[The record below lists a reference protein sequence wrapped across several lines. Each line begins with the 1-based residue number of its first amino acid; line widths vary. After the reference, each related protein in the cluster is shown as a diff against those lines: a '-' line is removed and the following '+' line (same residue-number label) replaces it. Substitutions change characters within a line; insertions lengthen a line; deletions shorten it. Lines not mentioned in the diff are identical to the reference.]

1 MQAIRRGVR
10 RIEICQRWR
19 VAINY
24 PLPSSTCHQSRR
36 TAIPN
41 MGLRNVSRGTS
52 RPNWAPLRF
61 KNGATTE
68 PRNSSLARL
77 SRIRASLHHTQ
88 HEIKCVALVT
98 PLGSQLLLVIELY
111 NRSTAT
117 ISLWPYGWC
126 WWSIQWWVKDL
137 RETLPRHTGGH
148 AMPWLS
154 SAKKQTYHQMK

>member
-52 RPNWAPLRF
+52 RPNWEPLRF

-77 SRIRASLHHTQ
+77 SWIRASLHHTQ

-98 PLGSQLLLVIELY
+98 PLGSQPLVVIELY
-111 NRSTAT
+111 NRSCYNILMA
-117 ISLWPYGWC
+117 LWVVVVNSMVGQRFEGDAAAPH
-126 WWSIQWWVKDL
+126 WWSCNALIIL
-137 RETLPRHTGGH
+137 C
-148 AMPWLS
+148 
-154 SAKKQTYHQMK
+154 

>member
-1 MQAIRRGVR
+1 MLGKKGQKKDWEVS
-10 RIEICQRWR
+10 EVKSSHQLPTLHS
-19 VAINY
+19 
-24 PLPSSTCHQSRR
+24 PL

-98 PLGSQLLLVIELY
+98 PLGSQPLLVIELY

-117 ISLWPYGWC
+117 ISLWPYGW

-154 SAKKQTYHQMK
+154 SAKKQTYHQMKSRTLSL

>member
-1 MQAIRRGVR
+1 MKSSNQ
-10 RIEICQRWR
+10 
-19 VAINY
+19 
-24 PLPSSTCHQSRR
+24 LPTPPKCHQSRA

-77 SRIRASLHHTQ
+77 SRIRGSLHHTQ

-98 PLGSQLLLVIELY
+98 PLGSQPLLAMELY
-111 NRSTAT
+111 NRSCYNILMA
-117 ISLWPYGWC
+117 LWVVDWC
-126 WWSIQWWVKDL
+126 WSIQWWVKDL

-148 AMPWLS
+148 AMP
-154 SAKKQTYHQMK
+154 

>member
-1 MQAIRRGVR
+1 MKSSNQLPT
-10 RIEICQRWR
+10 
-19 VAINY
+19 
-24 PLPSSTCHQSRR
+24 PLLDVSPEPQDCN
-36 TAIPN
+36 PKY
-41 MGLRNVSRGTS
+41 GLEKCLSS

-98 PLGSQLLLVIELY
+98 PLGSQPLLVIELY

-117 ISLWPYGWC
+117 ISLWPYGW
-126 WWSIQWWVKDL
+126 WWSIQCWVKDL

-154 SAKKQTYHQMK
+154 SAKKQTYHQIKKQTYHQMKSRTLSL